1 VTGTRNRWH
10 LAGIRLWLPL
20 LLLATWQV
28 LAQFG
33 ILNPLLFPPPSKLLA
48 AAARMWGTGELTGHL
63 RASMMRM
70 AAGLAIGAGAGLLCG
85 LGMGASATVRRSLE
99 LLISGLYSTPKLT
112 LLPVVMLLVG
122 VGPKAGIILIAASSF
137 SMMAIHCLDAVRN
150 LNRAYVDLAVN
161 YGAGRRAI
169 FFKVYLPGCLPQIF
183 TGFRLAVGRALVMTV
198 SVEMI
203 IATNGMGSM
212 IWTAWQT
219 FTTEKLYVA
228 LLVIAGTGA
237 LFHYALLWF
246 EKILIPWK
254 ATGDSV

>member
-1 VTGTRNRWH
+1 MTAARNRGQI
-10 LAGIRLWLPL
+10 AATRLWLPL
-20 LLLATWQV
+20 LLLAAWQV
-28 LAQFG
+28 LAQSG
-33 ILNPLLFPPPSKLLA
+33 ILNPLLFPPPSKLVA
-48 AAARMWGTGELTGHL
+48 AAVRMWGTGELGGHL
-63 RASMMRM
+63 RASMVRM
-70 AAGLAIGAGAGLLCG
+70 LAGLSIGAGAGLLCG
-85 LGMGASATVRRSLE
+85 LGMGASSTVRRSLE
-99 LLISGLYSTPKLT
+99 LLISSLYSTPKLT
-112 LLPVVMLLVG
+112 LLPVAMLLVG
-122 VGPKAGIILIAASSF
+122 VGQKAGIILIAVSSF

-161 YGAGRRAI
+161 YGAGPGAI

-183 TGFRLAVGRALVMTV
+183 TGFRLSAGRALVMTI

-203 IATNGMGSM
+203 IATNGLGSM
-212 IWTAWQT
+212 IWMSWQT

-228 LLVIAGTGA
+228 LLAIAGTGA